1 MPLRVC
7 YFGTY
12 RAEYSR
18 NQIMIEGLRRN
29 GVEVLECQENLWRS
43 IDDRVE
49 VVKGQWWR
57 PAFLWR
63 VLCTYGRLWR
73 KYRQTGDYDI
83 LMVGYPGQLDVFL
96 ARILSWLRR
105 KPLVWDVFMSIYL
118 IAIERDLQRHN
129 TLAVALLRGLE
140 WLACRLPERLI
151 LDTDAYV
158 AWFAQT
164 HTVAPAR
171 FRLVPT
177 GADNRRFYP
186 VAAAS
191 SKKYFRVV
199 YYGTYIRNH
208 GVPYII
214 EAARLLQHIPEIHFE
229 FIGQGPTRATVEAL
243 AREYQLPHVQF
254 TDWIEG
260 ATLPTYL
267 ADADVCLGA
276 FGDTPQSL
284 MTIQNKVYEGLAM
297 GKPVIS
303 GDSPTVR
310 AALAHGEHIY
320 LCERDS
326 PQALADAIVTLY
338 QDPALA
344 RRIAEQGLQRFQEQF
359 TVEANGARFR
369 QHLEEVM
376 IRS

>member
-1 MPLRVC
+1 MRVC

-18 NQIMIEGLRRN
+18 NRIMMEGLRRN
-29 GVEVLECQENLWRS
+29 GVDVRDCQETLWQS
-43 IDDRVE
+43 IEDRVE
-49 VVKGQWWR
+49 VVKGKWWQ

-63 VLCTYGRLWR
+63 VLRTYGRLLR
-73 KYRQTGDYDI
+73 KYRQVGDYDV
-83 LMVGYPGQLDVFL
+83 LVVGYPGQLDVFL

-118 IAIERDLQRHN
+118 IARERELHRHN
-129 TLAVALLRGLE
+129 ALAVTLLRGLE
-140 WLACRLPERLI
+140 WLACRVPNRLI

-158 AWFAQT
+158 TWFAQT
-164 HTVAPAR
+164 HSIAPAR

-186 VAAAS
+186 VSATS
-191 SKKYFRVV
+191 SESYFRVV
-199 YYGTYIRNH
+199 YYGTYIHNH

-214 EAARLLQHIPEIHFE
+214 EAARLLQPIPDIRFE
-229 FIGQGPTRATVEAL
+229 LIGQGPTRAAVEAL
-243 AREYQLPHVQF
+243 VRNYQLTQVQF

-260 ATLPTYL
+260 DALPAYL

-284 MTIQNKVYEGLAM
+284 MTVQNKIYEGLAM

-310 AALAHGEHIY
+310 AALTHGEHIY
-320 LCERDS
+320 LCRRDS
-326 PQALADAIVTLY
+326 PQSLADAILALY
-338 QDPALA
+338 RDPALA
-344 RRIAEQGLQRFQEQF
+344 KRIAEQGRLRFQEQF

-376 IRS
+376 VQG